1 MGKIYIDFFAFV
13 IVIGSLGYMNSIMK
27 QIAIS
32 EQKNIEL
39 WAKTIQK
46 RANLLKETQDF
57 LTMLEIEERQKMN
70 IWAEATK
77 RIIKA
82 ASGDDLSFM
91 LIS

>member
-1 MGKIYIDFFAFV
+1 MNKINKDRWVKYILIFFAFV

-46 RANLLKETQDF
+46 EQ
-57 LTMLEIEERQKMN
+57 IY
-70 IWAEATK
+70 
-77 RIIKA
+77 
-82 ASGDDLSFM
+82 
-91 LIS
+91 